1 MMATMTVHFISK
13 DTLKLEGAEYT
24 KERNNLVDITDKFG
38 DRYTINMDKVLY
50 ILVEESEE

>member
-1 MMATMTVHFISK
+1 
-13 DTLKLEGAEYT
+13 
-24 KERNNLVDITDKFG
+24 VDITDKFG